1 MKIKTALLLGFLS
14 VSTTVIVAGIVSMI
28 ELRTLYTVSQDVSL
42 KNAPLADAAMEIK
55 LTATTAHLWFEE
67 IITGAEEK
75 EVIDKVWKQL
85 DDSFWYIDAIL
96 TGGKNLEGTFYPV
109 NDNVIE
115 QKLVSIK
122 QDLEA
127 FRKIATVRFENHFGA
142 KKLEDQTL
150 DNQFDALFDKIITGV
165 DEVEEKLHDKITQDA
180 QKIGHSFTSAI
191 IILIVATLLSFTI
204 ASLSAYYIG
213 REILKQVG
221 GEPAEIA
228 KITEQVAAGH
238 LALQFETDK
247 ATGIHAAVQIMV
259 KNLKAVIEDIV
270 NVSQALAIGNL
281 KIMPGEQYRGDF
293 IQIKNGLTTA
303 AIKLGGATQKN
314 AELDWLK
321 SGQAQLN
328 DKLRGEQDVTKLA
341 KKTIDFLTTYVNA
354 QVGLFYRVSHSD
366 PKRPVLQEIASYAY
380 TRHKNSPIQFQFG
393 EGLIGQAA
401 LEQKMLCCTHTP
413 EEYTY
418 ITRSGLS
425 QTIPRYVF
433 IFPFL
438 YENTVKGVIEIGS
451 SETLTDSQRSFLEQ
465 AMPNI
470 GIAVNLAESRTQ
482 MQALL
487 EQSQRQ
493 TEELQTQSEELQA
506 QQEEMQQINEQLQT
520 QREELEQ
527 KQEALQH
534 RNEELQSQSE
544 ELQSQSEELQSQQEE
559 LKQTNEELEERTE
572 ELERQKEAIQHKNL
586 ALEQT
591 QVEMEKAR
599 AAIEIKAKEL
609 ELASQYKS
617 EFLANM
623 SHELRTPLNS
633 LLILSQLLANNKP
646 GNLTE
651 KQVEYAQTI
660 QSAGS
665 DLLILIND
673 ILDLSKVEAG
683 KMELNIEKLFLS
695 DLVESLAHK
704 FAPLAQEKG
713 LAFHIQMAD
722 NLPEV
727 LHTDVQRLKQILTNL
742 LSNAFK
748 FTNQGEIRLSI
759 TQEVKDL
766 IAISITDTGIGIPSD
781 KQQVIFEAFQQV
793 DGTTSRRYGGTGL
806 GLSISRQLARLIGGE
821 ITLNSQAD
829 SGSTFTLS
837 LPETLSISA
846 QASTLHP
853 TESPISNP
861 EPEQNAAISEVLSI
875 SSDIESDLQA
885 VVDDSATQQF
895 DDKTLLII
903 EDDRKF
909 STILI
914 DLGEEKGFK
923 CRHAED
929 GRTGLQLAEQY
940 QPNAIILD
948 IGLPNL
954 DGWSVLERLKD
965 NPDTRHIP
973 VHFISAAEQNHLEAT
988 KRGAIGFLH
997 KPVNMTQLGEVF
1009 KKIEQFITKTLKA
1022 VLVIVD
1028 NEPHQQT
1035 ILELIKGEQIETT
1048 LALTPANALGQL
1060 RQTLFDCI
1068 ILDMDIDQGSG
1079 GQLLEQMQQEDGL
1092 CQTPVIVY
1100 SDRELTSTEEA
1111 LLLQCA
1117 DHLPIKAVSSS
1128 ERLLDEATLF
1138 LHQVE
1143 ANFSVQKQQ
1152 MLRMVHD
1159 KESILTQKKVLIV
1172 DDDVRNVF
1180 ALATALEER
1189 NMEVLSG
1196 NTGLEG
1202 LALLEEHP
1210 DIAMVLMDI
1219 MMPEMDGYEAM
1230 RKIRQQ
1236 PQYHKL
1242 PIIALTAKAMKGDKA
1257 KCIDAGANDYLSKPV
1272 DTDKLISLMR
1282 VWLYR

>member
-14 VSTTVIVAGIVSMI
+14 ISTTLIIAGIVGI
-28 ELRTLYTVSQDVSL
+28 IQLRTLYTVSQEVSL

-55 LTATTAHLWFEE
+55 LTITTAHLWFEE
-67 IITGAEEK
+67 IITGAEK
-75 EVIDKVWKQL
+75 KAVIDKVWKQL
-85 DDSFWYIDAIL
+85 DDCSWYINAIL

-115 QKLVSIK
+115 QKLLSVK

-127 FRKIATVRFENHFGA
+127 FRKIATVRFENQFGA
-142 KKLEDQTL
+142 KKLEDQAL
-150 DNQFDALFDKIITGV
+150 DDQFDALFDKIITGV
-165 DEVEEKLHDKITQDA
+165 DEVEEKLHAKITEDA
-180 QKIGHSFTSAI
+180 QKIAQSFTSAV
-191 IILIVATLLSFTI
+191 IILIIATLLGFTI
-204 ASLSAYYIG
+204 ASVSAYYIG
-213 REILKQVG
+213 REIIKQVG
-221 GEPAEIA
+221 GEPADIA

-259 KNLKAVIEDIV
+259 QNLKAVIEDIV
-270 NVSQALAIGNL
+270 NVSQALATGNL
-281 KIMPGEQYRGDF
+281 KIMPGDQYQGDF

-303 AIKLGGATQKN
+303 AIKLGDATQKN
-314 AELDWLK
+314 AEQDWLK
-321 SGQAQLN
+321 TGQAQLN
-328 DKLRGEQDVTKLA
+328 DQLRGEQDITKLA
-341 KKTIDFLTTYVNA
+341 KKTIDLLTTYVNA
-354 QVGLFYRVSHSD
+354 QVGLFYLVSHSD
-366 PKRPVLQEIASYAY
+366 PKQPVLQELASYAY
-380 TRHKNSPIQFQFG
+380 TRHDNPPNQFQFG

-401 LEQKMLCCTHTP
+401 LEQKMLWCSHTP
-413 EEYTY
+413 EEYRY

-438 YENTVKGVIEIGS
+438 YDNTVKGVIEIGS
-451 SETLTDSQRSFLEQ
+451 SESLTDSQRAFLEQ

-470 GIAVNLAESRTQ
+470 GIAVNLAESRTR

-493 TEELQTQSEELQA
+493 TEELQTQSEELHA
-506 QQEEMQQINEQLQT
+506 QQEEMQQINDQLQT
-520 QREELEQ
+520 QREELEE

-544 ELQSQSEELQSQQEE
+544 ELQSQSEELQTQQEE

-572 ELERQKEAIQHKNL
+572 ELERQKEAIQHKNI
-586 ALEQT
+586 ALETT
-591 QVEMEKAR
+591 QMEMEKAR
-599 AAIEIKAKEL
+599 AAIEIKAHEL
-609 ELASQYKS
+609 ELASRYKS

-633 LLILSQLLANNKP
+633 LLILSQLLGDNKP

-665 DLLILIND
+665 DLLTLIND

-695 DLVESLAHK
+695 DLVESLAQK

-713 LAFHIQMAD
+713 LAFHIQMAE
-722 NLPEV
+722 NLPEF
-727 LHTDVQRLKQILTNL
+727 LHTDPLRLKQILTNL

-748 FTNQGEIRLSI
+748 FTNQGDIRLNI
-759 TQEVKDL
+759 IQKEAL

-781 KQQVIFEAFQQV
+781 KQQQIFEAFQQV
-793 DGTTSRRYGGTGL
+793 DGTNSRRYGGTGL
-806 GLSISRQLARLIGGE
+806 GLSISRQLARLISGE
-821 ITLNSQAD
+821 ITLESEAGL
-829 SGSTFTLS
+829 GSTFTLS
-837 LPETLSISA
+837 LPETLSLSSPETTPQSTEI
-846 QASTLHP
+846 AS
-853 TESPISNP
+853 SKP
-861 EPEQNAAISEVLSI
+861 EPEANAASSEILI
-875 SSDIESDLQA
+875 SSENESDSKA
-885 VVDDSATQQF
+885 IVDDSATQQF
-895 DDKTLLII
+895 EDKTLLII

-909 STILI
+909 SNILI
-914 DLGEEKGFK
+914 DLGHDKGFK
-923 CRHAED
+923 CLYAED
-929 GRTGLQLAEQY
+929 GRTGLELTEKY

-973 VHFISAAEQNHLEAT
+973 VHFISAAEQNSLEAT

-1009 KKIEQFITKTLKA
+1009 KKIEQFITKTVKE

-1035 ILELIKGEQIETT
+1035 ILELIKGDHIQIT

-1060 RQTLFDCI
+1060 RQTLFDCV

-1079 GQLLEQMQQEDGL
+1079 SHLLEQMEQEDGL

-1100 SDRELTSTEEA
+1100 SDRELTSAEEA

-1117 DHLPIKAVSSS
+1117 DHLPVKAVNSS

-1138 LHQVE
+1138 MHQVE
-1143 ANFSVQKQQ
+1143 ANLPAKKRQ

-1159 KESILTQKKVLIV
+1159 KKSILTQKKILIV

-1180 ALATALEER
+1180 ALATVLEER
-1189 NMEVLSG
+1189 NMEVISG
-1196 NTGLEG
+1196 NTGIEG
-1202 LALLEEHP
+1202 LASLEEHP

-1230 RKIRQQ
+1230 RKIRAQS
-1236 PQYHKL
+1236 QYRKL

>member
-1 MKIKTALLLGFLS
+1 M
-14 VSTTVIVAGIVSMI
+14 
-28 ELRTLYTVSQDVSL
+28 
-42 KNAPLADAAMEIK
+42 
-55 LTATTAHLWFEE
+55 
-67 IITGAEEK
+67 
-75 EVIDKVWKQL
+75 
-85 DDSFWYIDAIL
+85 
-96 TGGKNLEGTFYPV
+96 
-109 NDNVIE
+109 
-115 QKLVSIK
+115 
-122 QDLEA
+122 
-127 FRKIATVRFENHFGA
+127 
-142 KKLEDQTL
+142 
-150 DNQFDALFDKIITGV
+150 
-165 DEVEEKLHDKITQDA
+165 
-180 QKIGHSFTSAI
+180 
-191 IILIVATLLSFTI
+191 
-204 ASLSAYYIG
+204 
-213 REILKQVG
+213 
-221 GEPAEIA
+221 
-228 KITEQVAAGH
+228 
-238 LALQFETDK
+238 
-247 ATGIHAAVQIMV
+247 
-259 KNLKAVIEDIV
+259 
-270 NVSQALAIGNL
+270 
-281 KIMPGEQYRGDF
+281 
-293 IQIKNGLTTA
+293 
-303 AIKLGGATQKN
+303 
-314 AELDWLK
+314 
-321 SGQAQLN
+321 
-328 DKLRGEQDVTKLA
+328 A
-341 KKTIDFLTTYVNA
+341 KKTIDLLTTYVNA
-354 QVGLFYRVSHSD
+354 QVGLFYLVSHSD
-366 PKRPVLQEIASYAY
+366 PKQPVLQELASYAY
-380 TRHKNSPIQFQFG
+380 THHDNPPNQFQFG

-401 LEQKMLCCTHTP
+401 LEQKMLSCSHTP

-425 QTIPRYVF
+425 QTIPRHVF

-438 YENTVKGVIEIGS
+438 YDNTVKGVIEIGF
-451 SETLTDSQRSFLEQ
+451 SEMLTDSQRAFLEQ

-470 GIAVNLAESRTQ
+470 GIAVNLAESRTR

-506 QQEEMQQINEQLQT
+506 QQEEMQQINDQLQM
-520 QREELEQ
+520 QREEVEQ

-544 ELQSQSEELQSQQEE
+544 ELQSQSEELQTQQEE

-572 ELERQKEAIQHKNL
+572 ELERQKEAIQHKNI

-591 QVEMEKAR
+591 QVEMEKAK

-633 LLILSQLLANNKP
+633 LLILSQLLANNKQ

-683 KMELNIEKLFLS
+683 KMELNIEKLLLS

-748 FTNQGEIRLSI
+748 FTNQGEVRLSI
-759 TQEVKDL
+759 TQEAKDL

-821 ITLNSQAD
+821 ITLNSQAG

-837 LPETLSISA
+837 LPETLSLSP
-846 QASTLHP
+846 QASTLQP
-853 TESPISNP
+853 TETPISNP
-861 EPEQNAAISEVLSI
+861 EPEPNFARSETLI
-875 SSDIESDLQA
+875 SSEIDSDSNTI
-885 VVDDSATQQF
+885 VDDSATQQF

-909 STILI
+909 AIILI

-1035 ILELIKGEQIETT
+1035 ILELIKGEHIQTT

-1060 RQTLFDCI
+1060 RKTLFDCV
-1068 ILDMDIDQGSG
+1068 ILDMDIDQRSG
-1079 GQLLEQMQQEDGL
+1079 GQLLEHMQQEDGL

-1100 SDRELTSTEEA
+1100 SDRELTSAEEA

-1117 DHLPIKAVSSS
+1117 DHLPIKTVSSS

-1143 ANFSVQKQQ
+1143 ANFSIQKQQ

-1180 ALATALEER
+1180 ALATALEEK

-1202 LALLEEHP
+1202 LTLLEEHP

>member
-1 MKIKTALLLGFLS
+1 
-14 VSTTVIVAGIVSMI
+14 
-28 ELRTLYTVSQDVSL
+28 
-42 KNAPLADAAMEIK
+42 
-55 LTATTAHLWFEE
+55 
-67 IITGAEEK
+67 
-75 EVIDKVWKQL
+75 
-85 DDSFWYIDAIL
+85 
-96 TGGKNLEGTFYPV
+96 
-109 NDNVIE
+109 
-115 QKLVSIK
+115 
-122 QDLEA
+122 
-127 FRKIATVRFENHFGA
+127 
-142 KKLEDQTL
+142 
-150 DNQFDALFDKIITGV
+150 
-165 DEVEEKLHDKITQDA
+165 
-180 QKIGHSFTSAI
+180 
-191 IILIVATLLSFTI
+191 
-204 ASLSAYYIG
+204 
-213 REILKQVG
+213 
-221 GEPAEIA
+221 
-228 KITEQVAAGH
+228 
-238 LALQFETDK
+238 
-247 ATGIHAAVQIMV
+247 
-259 KNLKAVIEDIV
+259 
-270 NVSQALAIGNL
+270 
-281 KIMPGEQYRGDF
+281 
-293 IQIKNGLTTA
+293 
-303 AIKLGGATQKN
+303 
-314 AELDWLK
+314 
-321 SGQAQLN
+321 
-328 DKLRGEQDVTKLA
+328 
-341 KKTIDFLTTYVNA
+341 
-354 QVGLFYRVSHSD
+354 
-366 PKRPVLQEIASYAY
+366 
-380 TRHKNSPIQFQFG
+380 
-393 EGLIGQAA
+393 
-401 LEQKMLCCTHTP
+401 
-413 EEYTY
+413 
-418 ITRSGLS
+418 
-425 QTIPRYVF
+425 
-433 IFPFL
+433 
-438 YENTVKGVIEIGS
+438 
-451 SETLTDSQRSFLEQ
+451 
-465 AMPNI
+465 MPNI

-572 ELERQKEAIQHKNL
+572 ELERQKEAIQYKNI
-586 ALEQT
+586 ALEAS

-748 FTNQGEIRLSI
+748 FTNQGEVRLSI

-781 KQQVIFEAFQQV
+781 KQQLIFEAFQQI

-914 DLGEEKGFK
+914 DLGEEKG
-923 CRHAED
+923 
-929 GRTGLQLAEQY
+929 
-940 QPNAIILD
+940 
-948 IGLPNL
+948 
-954 DGWSVLERLKD
+954 
-965 NPDTRHIP
+965 
-973 VHFISAAEQNHLEAT
+973 
-988 KRGAIGFLH
+988 
-997 KPVNMTQLGEVF
+997 
-1009 KKIEQFITKTLKA
+1009 
-1022 VLVIVD
+1022 
-1028 NEPHQQT
+1028 
-1035 ILELIKGEQIETT
+1035 
-1048 LALTPANALGQL
+1048 
-1060 RQTLFDCI
+1060 
-1068 ILDMDIDQGSG
+1068 
-1079 GQLLEQMQQEDGL
+1079 
-1092 CQTPVIVY
+1092 
-1100 SDRELTSTEEA
+1100 
-1111 LLLQCA
+1111 
-1117 DHLPIKAVSSS
+1117 
-1128 ERLLDEATLF
+1128 
-1138 LHQVE
+1138 
-1143 ANFSVQKQQ
+1143 
-1152 MLRMVHD
+1152 
-1159 KESILTQKKVLIV
+1159 
-1172 DDDVRNVF
+1172 
-1180 ALATALEER
+1180 
-1189 NMEVLSG
+1189 
-1196 NTGLEG
+1196 
-1202 LALLEEHP
+1202 
-1210 DIAMVLMDI
+1210 
-1219 MMPEMDGYEAM
+1219 
-1230 RKIRQQ
+1230 
-1236 PQYHKL
+1236 
-1242 PIIALTAKAMKGDKA
+1242 
-1257 KCIDAGANDYLSKPV
+1257 
-1272 DTDKLISLMR
+1272 
-1282 VWLYR
+1282 